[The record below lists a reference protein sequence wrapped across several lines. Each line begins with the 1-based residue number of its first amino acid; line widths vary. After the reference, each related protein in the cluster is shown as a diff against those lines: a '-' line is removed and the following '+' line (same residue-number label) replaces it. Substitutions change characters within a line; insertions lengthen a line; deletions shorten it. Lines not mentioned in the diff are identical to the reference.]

1 MKFSGFWISPT
12 DRDLAVFPAEFD
24 ETELSESSR
33 WTEAH
38 ENEDRTG
45 PAGFVEPARLIAE
58 VGLRLLEKNPNLAA
72 MVLRQASGTEFAIE
86 SAEDFGLLCLRLSPQ
101 LADITRANARRVRKD
116 PEVGGSD
123 RNIDV

>member
-1 MKFSGFWISPT
+1 
-12 DRDLAVFPAEFD
+12 
-24 ETELSESSR
+24 
-33 WTEAH
+33 
-38 ENEDRTG
+38 
-45 PAGFVEPARLIAE
+45 VEPARLIAE

-72 MVLRQASGTEFAIE
+72 MVLRQASGSEFAIE

-123 RNIDV
+123 RNIDF

>member
-38 ENEDRTG
+38 ENEDPTG

-72 MVLRQASGTEFAIE
+72 TVLRSASGSEFAIE

-101 LADITRANARRVRKD
+101 LAEITRANARRVRKA
-116 PEVGGSD
+116 PAMGD
-123 RNIDV
+123 RNDDINF